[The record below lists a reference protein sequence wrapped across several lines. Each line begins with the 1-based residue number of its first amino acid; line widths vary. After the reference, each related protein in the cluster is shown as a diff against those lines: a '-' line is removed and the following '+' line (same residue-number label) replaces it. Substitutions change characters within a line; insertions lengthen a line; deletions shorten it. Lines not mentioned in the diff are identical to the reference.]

1 MVWAPL
7 GFPRIKTIAAQPSM
21 FFARE
26 RAEKVFCPL
35 GSGGGAV
42 GYLEPKTKVNPI
54 RSKPRA
60 RYTKFLQFGP
70 FGFP

>member
-1 MVWAPL
+1 
-7 GFPRIKTIAAQPSM
+7 M